1 MEQEEKNYQPETR
14 SRKFWR
20 VVLGSMVGFVLAS
33 MITCILGILMML
45 AMVATLEKSASSMSS
60 STVNVKENSVLM
72 LDLSSSISERA
83 VEIPFN
89 FGSYS
94 DQSLGLDNILKAI
107 EAAASDSK
115 IKGIY
120 LKSSTVGGSPA
131 TMKAIRDAL
140 MEFKKSGK
148 FVYAYNDVYT
158 QNGYYMATAADKILL
173 NPVGDLSIKG
183 YAFQLMFYKN
193 LLDKLDVD
201 VQIFRHGQFKSA
213 VEPYFLDKMSDAN
226 REQLSVLA
234 NSLWNVYLQDV
245 SKARKISV
253 NQLNNIADSMLC
265 SSPQEALKLKLVD
278 KLAYSDEVEKMMKSK
293 MNLGDNDK
301 INYVTVSQYAKTVT
315 DKDNKAA
322 QKVAVMYAY
331 GEIAD
336 GKGDSDRGI
345 YSETFIKEFRK
356 VYKDKDVKAIVL
368 RVNSPGGSALASENI
383 WHEIEAAKKAG
394 KKVVVSMGDYAA
406 SGGQIHLPD
415 QAHHRGAERDRRV
428 HTSRMRYHEDQ
439 RHLLR
444 TGRPVR
450 EGDGEPPADVVQDQ
464 EQQAEAAKLTSD
476 LVTMVFH
483 DGIIGNDIIPSD
495 AFHMRPR
502 CIPPVSQSDQF
513 LGGHSDV
520 FLQRTVDAVG
530 LADAV
535 LREQQSAADG
545 HRFRFGPPI
554 FLVQHRFDL
563 MEFGLITLFISPVY
577 RFNNRPI
584 LEGEYPIREQGI
596 ACLTEIVC
604 VTKVYQF
611 LQLGVAASS
620 FRKDVSRNIDSFQIS
635 FTPYQVDEFANRLNN
650 TYVVE
655 IRILG
660 YYRFPGFRIGGHR
673 MYTEWYGLPIVGS
686 TDCSH
691 RLFEGID
698 IVDNVQTDT
707 RMGGIGATQDYL
719 MLKRFFSH
727 LTPNLCTCIYAS
739 CETRDCSP
747 DPLLSRS
754 VTPIY
759 NLHWCT

>member
-120 LKSSTVGGSPA
+120 LKSSTIGGSPA

-406 SGGQIHLPD
+406 SGGYYISCNADYIFAEPNTITGSIGVFGMIPTVQNFLKNKIGITVDQVGTNAHSDQGSLMRPLDALESERMQASIEQIY
-415 QAHHRGAERDRRV
+415 GTFTKRV
-428 HTSRMRYHEDQ
+428 ADG
-439 RHLLR
+439 RHLSV
-444 TGRPVR
+444 TFVDSIGQGRVWA
-450 EGDGEPPADVVQDQ
+450 G
-464 EQQAEAAKLTSD
+464 
-476 LVTMVFH
+476 
-483 DGIIGNDIIPSD
+483 SD
-495 AFHMRPR
+495 A
-502 CIPPVSQSDQF
+502 
-513 LGGHSDV
+513 
-520 FLQRTVDAVG
+520 
-530 LADAV
+530 
-535 LREQQSAADG
+535 
-545 HRFRFGPPI
+545 
-554 FLVQHRFDL
+554 
-563 MEFGLITLFISPVY
+563 
-577 RFNNRPI
+577 
-584 LEGEYPIREQGI
+584 
-596 ACLTEIVC
+596 
-604 VTKVYQF
+604 
-611 LQLGVAASS
+611 LQLGLVDKLGNIKDAIAKAADLAQLSDYAVCYYPKQ
-620 FRKDVSRNIDSFQIS
+620 KDWFSMLFSLKDDAIDEAVRQKMGYFYPLFNDMQ
-635 FTPYQVDEFANRLNN
+635 QVLECEGVQA
-650 TYVVE
+650 
-655 IRILG
+655 
-660 YYRFPGFRIGGHR
+660 R
-673 MYTEWYGLPIVGS
+673 MPMTI
-686 TDCSH
+686 
-691 RLFEGID
+691 I
-698 IVDNVQTDT
+698 IQ
-707 RMGGIGATQDYL
+707 
-719 MLKRFFSH
+719 
-727 LTPNLCTCIYAS
+727 
-739 CETRDCSP
+739 
-747 DPLLSRS
+747 
-754 VTPIY
+754 
-759 NLHWCT
+759 